1 MDRLILIR
9 YDEIG
14 LKGKNRPQF
23 IKKLT
28 ENIKRATGLS
38 HDQIRLEWGRIYIDA
53 GQEIDRVSQQLTY
66 VFGIRSL
73 SVAHCLP
80 PDIEPIERV
89 AVEVAKSEVE
99 QGKRTFKI
107 EARRSLKTFPLT
119 SLEINSRL
127 GRTVLAECPALS
139 VDVHHPSF
147 TIEIEVRSEGA
158 FVFTKKIQGPGGL
171 PVGIMGRALLL
182 LSGGIDS
189 PVAGWMMMKRGLVV
203 DAVYYDSFPFTGE
216 KAKEKVIELCRI
228 LSRWRGHRIRLY
240 VPRVT
245 EIQTEL
251 SRAVPEP
258 LWTVVLRRFMARIAE
273 RIAREKG
280 YGAVATG
287 ESLGQ
292 VASQTLENLA
302 CINTAVDTLV
312 LRPLIGM
319 DKYEIIE
326 LAKRIGTYET
336 SVLPYEDC
344 CTVFAPSHPE
354 TRAQQEKV
362 EQAESQLDHEKLI
375 QSALTNMEVLSITP
389 SEVVRVPN

>member
-28 ENIKRATGLS
+28 DNIKRATGLS
-38 HDQIRLEWGRIYIDA
+38 HDQIRLEWGRIYVDA
-53 GQEIDRVSQQLTY
+53 GEEIDRVSQQLTY

-80 PDIEPIERV
+80 SDIEPIERL

-119 SLEINSRL
+119 SLEINARL
-127 GRTVLAECPALS
+127 GRTVLNECPGLG
-139 VDVHHPSF
+139 VDVHHPEF
-147 TIEIEVRSEGA
+147 TIEIEVRSEGS
-158 FVFTKKIQGPGGL
+158 FVFTKKIPGPGGL
-171 PVGIMGRALLL
+171 PVGIMGRVLLL

-189 PVAGWMMMKRGLVV
+189 PVAGWMLMKRGLVV
-203 DAVYYDSFPFTGE
+203 DAVYYDSFPYTGE
-216 KAKEKVIELCRI
+216 KAKEKVVELCRI
-228 LSRWRGHRIRLY
+228 LSQWRGQRIRLY

-245 EIQTEL
+245 ELQTEL
-251 SRAVPEP
+251 SQSAPEP
-258 LWTVVLRRFMARIAE
+258 LWTVLLRRFMAQIAQA
-273 RIAREKG
+273 IAREKG
-280 YGAVATG
+280 YGALATG

-302 CINTAVDTLV
+302 CINTAVETLV
-312 LRPLIGM
+312 LRPLVGM

-326 LAKRIGTYET
+326 LAKKVGTYET
-336 SVLPYEDC
+336 SILPYEDC

-354 TRAQQEKV
+354 TRAQKEKV
-362 EQAESQLDHEKLI
+362 EQAESQLDKEKLI
-375 QSALTNMEVLSITP
+375 QSALTNMEILSITP
-389 SEVVRVPN
+389 SEIVQVPK